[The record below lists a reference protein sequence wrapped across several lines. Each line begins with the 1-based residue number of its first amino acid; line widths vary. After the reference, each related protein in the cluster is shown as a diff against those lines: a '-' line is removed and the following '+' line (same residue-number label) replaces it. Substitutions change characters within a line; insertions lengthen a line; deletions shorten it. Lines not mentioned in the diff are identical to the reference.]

1 MTDEETMLV
10 FGIEREE
17 DSLDEARRGLGQFAK
32 DVAHRV
38 SKVTVSTLQKNMQ
51 RFLQNVDFILTTSP
65 KEIGGLTLD
74 EIEIHAQIDS
84 KGSIGLA
91 SVVGAEVT
99 LQGGIKFVLRKK
111 VPKLDTE

>member
-1 MTDEETMLV
+1 MTDEGTMLV
-10 FGIEREE
+10 FGIEKEE
-17 DSLDEARRGLGQFAK
+17 EPSGEARRGIGRFAK
-32 DVAHRV
+32 DVSHKV

-74 EIEIHAQIDS
+74 EVEIHAQIDS
-84 KGSIGLA
+84 KGSMGLA
-91 SVVGAEVT
+91 SFVGAEVA

-111 VPKLDTE
+111 VQNLDAG